1 MLGVWRSSHLHEHPL
16 ILSSYSLITLTTTLY
31 EASFPRV
38 QSTSDTTATNDL
50 GPKISGCKK
59 IISWGACQNT
69 ESWVPPSRDSCSGTV
84 EPGICLVIL
93 RQVFSGYTWS
103 YRNEFHLLILTGLT
117 QNHNTAF
124 SIFKK
129 FLCSIVDLQY
139 CVQVSCVQQSDS
151 VIYIFFSDYFPL

>member
-1 MLGVWRSSHLHEHPL
+1 MKPVSQGYNLPL
-16 ILSSYSLITLTTTLY
+16 TPLLQMTWALR
-31 EASFPRV
+31 FP
-38 QSTSDTTATNDL
+38 DA
-50 GPKISGCKK
+50 KK
-59 IISWGACQNT
+59 SISWGACQNT

-93 RQVFSGYTWS
+93 RQVFSGHTWS

-139 CVQVSCVQQSDS
+139 CVKVSRVQQSDS
-151 VIYIFFSDYFPL
+151 VIYIFFQIIFRYRLLQDIKHNSLCYTIQ